1 MTTHGKTPDEPGTR
15 RQADDPLVP
24 AQRPGDKD
32 IRELKDPYDLPF
44 LDFPGRWPPGRP
56 GYAIVVDQLRGWQP
70 GGPPSL
76 AELLETGRTREPEP
90 DLEAE
95 P

>member
-1 MTTHGKTPDEPGTR
+1 MTKPGRTPDEPRTR
-15 RQADDPLVP
+15 RQAGGPLVP

-32 IRELKDPYDLPF
+32 TREIQDPYDLPF
-44 LDFPGRWPPGRP
+44 PDDRWPPGHP
-56 GYAIVVDQLRGWQP
+56 AYAVVIDQLRGWLP
-70 GGPPSL
+70 GTQPSL
-76 AELLETGRTREPEP
+76 AEALETGHSHPRDPQA